1 MYCSSNS
8 FQFRTIVLEQLGFQP
23 IKKANCL
30 LYQNPE
36 FPKSGSYRLYQRE
49 GFYDFGLL
57 TIQYK
62 KRLEFN
68 LTIPIRYCVLVLYM
82 MEQRDFSWNIN
93 LFLRYAFR
101 IFSIRK
107 RNKRKTNV
115 DPGQHFQGAEITIYP
130 NFFEEIQMRFSNFS
144 ILEYFFR
151 KSYLL
156 LPSIRSVSSF
166 ISNDT

>member
-36 FPKSGSYRLYQRE
+36 FPDRIVYIKER
-49 GFYDFGLL
+49 GFTILGLL

-93 LFLRYAFR
+93 LFLRLCL
-101 IFSIRK
+101 
-107 RNKRKTNV
+107 
-115 DPGQHFQGAEITIYP
+115 PHF
-130 NFFEEIQMRFSNFS
+130 
-144 ILEYFFR
+144 
-151 KSYLL
+151 
-156 LPSIRSVSSF
+156 
-166 ISNDT
+166 